1 MRPELF
7 KIGPLTVY
15 SYGFMLGLAF
25 LAGSLLAAREADR
38 KGLDRER
45 FFDFLLVTLIV
56 AVVVS
61 RLFYVA
67 FRLKEY
73 LAAPMTILN
82 IRDGGLAIHGGLLG
96 GVLTGLWFSRRQKVS
111 FWRLADVVSPSLAI
125 GISIARW
132 GCLLAGCCYGTLSTL
147 PWAIQT
153 RFAPGWR
160 HPAQIYESVL
170 DFAVF
175 GILWWYRRRQKR
187 DGPLFLAFLGL
198 YSVVRFFVEYY
209 REVDLRIGPLTAA
222 QLGSI
227 LLALASFAAWVWMQ
241 RGAVAV
247 LPEPQPAPAPPEP
260 EPEPAPPEQ
269 TEPTEPRA

>member
-25 LAGSLLAAREADR
+25 LVGSLLAAREADR

-45 FFDFLLVTLIV
+45 FFDFLLVTLVV

-73 LAAPMTILN
+73 LAAPITILN

-96 GVLTGLWFSRRQKVS
+96 GVLTGLWFSRKQKVS
-111 FWRLADVVSPSLAI
+111 FWRLADVVSPSLAVGI
-125 GISIARW
+125 GIARW

-153 RFAPGWR
+153 RFQPGWR
-160 HPAQIYESVL
+160 HPTQIYESLL

-187 DGPLFLAFLGL
+187 DGQLFLAFLGL
-198 YSVVRFFVEYY
+198 YSVVRFFVEFY

-222 QLGSI
+222 QVGSI
-227 LLALASFAAWVWMQ
+227 VLALASFAVWIWMQ
-241 RGAVAV
+241 RG
-247 LPEPQPAPAPPEP
+247 PAPMLAGPGPQSGPERARP
-260 EPEPAPPEQ
+260 EPPEQ
-269 TEPTEPRA
+269 TEPTEPHA